1 MHCLLL
7 ALSMLIRI
15 ELSGTFCAGQSDM
28 AHTVSNALTRSSEG
42 QFSKCASVSEAWLNT
57 LTIHTELKG
66 SVSRKPIG
74 SGYGS
79 DVIPG

>member
-7 ALSMLIRI
+7 ALSMLIRT

-42 QFSKCASVSEAWLNT
+42 KCSKCDLVSGMRIYSWT
-57 LTIHTELKG
+57 
-66 SVSRKPIG
+66 SRG
-74 SGYGS
+74 HD
-79 DVIPG
+79 DVPGNP